1 MHAPAVVHAVL
12 PDAAPLHA
20 PAAVAVQVEPDHV
33 HAPDPPA
40 ALAHAPLS
48 DASPQAVACVA
59 SHDSVISVTSAVY
72 VHEPAPTQFERLVDS
87 SAGDIN
93 DPSAQSAKS
102 VAAHASATT
111 AANAVN
117 VQPPDPSHVASFS
130 LSVPL
135 IDTDEQPDDASSSY
149 RPEAQSPQLVAPAAE
164 YLPSVQATHSV
175 AALLSASARPAMHV
189 AHAVEPAAEY

>member
-1 MHAPAVVHAVL
+1 MGSEMCIR
-12 PDAAPLHA
+12 DS
-20 PAAVAVQVEPDHV
+20 
-33 HAPDPPA
+33 PPA
-40 ALAHAPLS
+40 ALPHAPLS

-93 DPSAQSAKS
+93 DPTAQSAKS

-117 VQPPDPSHVASFS
+117 VQPPDPSHVACFS
-130 LSVPL
+130 AFVPL
-135 IDTDEQPDDASSSY
+135 IDTDEHSDDASWSY
-149 RPEAQSPQLVAPAAE
+149 WPSAQSPQLVAPAAE

-175 AALLSASARPAMHV
+175 AALSSASARPAMHV

>member
-1 MHAPAVVHAVL
+1 MHAPASVHAVL
-12 PDAAPLHA
+12 PDAASLQSL
-20 PAAVAVQVEPDHV
+20 AAVAVQVEPDQEQT
-33 HAPDPPA
+33 PPPA
-40 ALAHAPLS
+40 ACKHVFSFAVAW
-48 DASPQAVACVA
+48 PQALACVA
-59 SHDSVISVTSAVY
+59 SHDSLTSVTSAVY
-72 VHEPAPTQFERLVDS
+72 VHAPAPSQAFWLVDS

-93 DPSAQSAKS
+93 DPTAQSAKS
-102 VAAHASATT
+102 VAAHASVIA

-135 IDTDEQPDDASSSY
+135 IDTDEHPDDASSSY
-149 RPEAQSPQLVAPAAE
+149 RPEAQLPQLVAPAAE

>member
-72 VHEPAPTQFERLVDS
+72 VHAPAP
-87 SAGDIN
+87 
-93 DPSAQSAKS
+93 
-102 VAAHASATT
+102 
-111 AANAVN
+111 
-117 VQPPDPSHVASFS
+117 
-130 LSVPL
+130 
-135 IDTDEQPDDASSSY
+135 
-149 RPEAQSPQLVAPAAE
+149 
-164 YLPSVQATHSV
+164 
-175 AALLSASARPAMHV
+175 
-189 AHAVEPAAEY
+189 